1 MKAHEL
7 SEAIGRIDDHLV
19 TEAVERRRRFRP
31 WMGTVAVAA
40 AVCLVVT
47 AVLAGP
53 GAGWLSGLPDAVSDP
68 DNTGPQPGGITDDVT
83 DSLTGD
89 IPDGAAP
96 TFALAKAV
104 YPSLMD
110 YPEEEY
116 DDQGNNVHLEWYK
129 ERSAQREMS
138 KDYADG
144 LEAYYRATMA
154 QFLSGEEGENRVY
167 SPLNLYIALAMLAET
182 TDGNSRKQILDLLDV
197 ADMETLR
204 ARVKGLWN
212 ANYQDDGYAAS
223 VLANSLWLDENIEYV
238 QKTLNTIA
246 ENYYASTFQG
256 EMGSADY
263 NAALQAWLNENTGGL
278 LKDQAADIKTD
289 PRTVL
294 ALASTIYFSGMWAE
308 KFDKDLTKEDV
319 FHTADGDVTVD
330 FMHEEKLLC
339 SVYYGDGYKAIQR
352 RLLDY
357 YSMWLLLPDEGVS
370 LNTIAKTGD
379 IPGHLT
385 KWTDYESED
394 RDEHWDF
401 YDVTL
406 SMPKFDVS
414 DSMDLIDGLKDLG
427 ITDVFDEAKA
437 NFTPAFADSTMDV
450 VVSEATHA
458 ARVAVDEDG
467 CTAAALTMIMDWGM
481 GAPESKGPL
490 DFNLN
495 RPFMFLITGTDNALL
510 FAGAVETP
518 R

>member
-7 SEAIGRIDDHLV
+7 SEAIGRIDESLV

-40 AVCLVVT
+40 AVCLLVT

-68 DNTGPQPGGITDDVT
+68 DNTGPQPGGVTDDVT
-83 DSLTGD
+83 GD
-89 IPDGAAP
+89 VPDGAAP
-96 TFALAKAV
+96 TFALAKAM
-104 YPSLMD
+104 YPSLTSF
-110 YPEEEY
+110 PKCGVY
-116 DDQGNNVHLEWYK
+116 DSEGWGAWRDD
-129 ERSAQREMS
+129 RRAQQEMG

-144 LEAYYRATMA
+144 LETYYRATMA
-154 QFLSGEEGENRVY
+154 QFLTGEEGENRVY

-182 TDGNSRKQILDLLDV
+182 TDGDSRQQILNLLDV
-197 ADMETLR
+197 TDMDTLR

-223 VLANSLWLDENIEYV
+223 VLANSLWLDEDIEYV

-294 ALASTIYFSGMWAE
+294 ALASTIYFSGMWDS
-308 KFDKDLTKEDV
+308 KFNKEQTKEDV
-319 FHTADGDVTVD
+319 FHTADGDVRVE
-330 FMHEEKLLC
+330 FMHEEDPLC
-339 SVYYGDGYKAIQR
+339 AVYYGNGYKAISR
-352 RLLDY
+352 SLAY
-357 YSMWLLLPDEGVS
+357 MEYTMWLLLPDEGVS
-370 LNTIAKTGD
+370 LNTMVKEGD

-385 KWTDYESED
+385 KWTDYESDD
-394 RDEHWDF
+394 RDEHWDY

-414 DSMDLIDGLKDLG
+414 NSMNLIDGLKDLG
-427 ITDVFDEAKA
+427 ITDIFDVAKSD
-437 NFTPAFADSTMDV
+437 FTPAFADPTLDV

-458 ARVAVDEDG
+458 ARVSVDEDG
-467 CTAAALTMIMDWGM
+467 CTAAALTVILDCGM
-481 GAPESKGPL
+481 GAPEIKGHL